1 MTSPTAPPGAA
12 SSTGGGGGVEVLRRH
27 TVSTRLTE
35 AEHARW
41 AAAAGGARLGRW
53 VRNEIADRLAGRP
66 PAATSDRELVAAVRR
81 VGVNINQ
88 IARRLNSGEQADP
101 AMYAALLLADQQL
114 RAIQGAVLAAEPGPP
129 AQAGPGGAG
138 VGRPAGLSVP
148 DQMLGRC

>member
-1 MTSPTAPPGAA
+1 MTSATAPIDGESA
-12 SSTGGGGGVEVLRRH
+12 GVEVLRRH

-41 AAAAGGARLGRW
+41 AQAAAAAGGARLGRW

-66 PAATSDRELVAAVRR
+66 PAATSDRELVAAVRK

-101 AMYAALLLADQQL
+101 AMYAALLRADRQL

-129 AQAGPGGAG
+129 GQGR
-138 VGRPAGLSVP
+138 VGWCRG
-148 DQMLGRC
+148 